1 MSDVRHNNR
10 VHLSVRVVTVRACA
24 RPAPTRPAGD
34 ADRWT
39 ASDHNFPDSGFR
51 RIFSGTE

>member
-24 RPAPTRPAGD
+24 RPAPGRLAGY
-34 ADRWT
+34 AERW
-39 ASDHNFPDSGFR
+39 AFR
-51 RIFSGTE
+51 NGNRVRSFGR